1 MKKSFFDYEAMKA
14 WCKICNNPL
23 APVELIACL
32 TAKLMIV
39 FQPVA
44 VAYFVNKVN
53 RSIVIKKRAIV
64 AETVAGFANTFSIEC
79 SGCKSVGSWG
89 NTLNLSDKVDS
100 DVLKGE
106 LQ

>member
-1 MKKSFFDYEAMKA
+1 MKKSFFNYEAMKA
-14 WCKICNNPL
+14 WCKLCNNPL
-23 APVELIACL
+23 APAELLACL

-44 VAYFVNKVN
+44 VAYFVNKVQ
-53 RSIVIKKRAIV
+53 RSIMVKRRGIV

-89 NTLNLSDKVDS
+89 TTLNLSGKVDAG
-100 DVLKGE
+100 VLTRE
-106 LQ
+106 L